1 MSATL
6 AALVGRDGR
15 IERGRDDTVI
25 EGLTADSRA
34 VKPGWLF
41 AALQGTRT
49 DGACFIGDALARGA
63 AAVLTG
69 EAVAVEAPG
78 DVAVIRAA
86 EPRRLLALMA
96 ARFFARQP
104 QTVVAVTGT
113 NGKTSVVS
121 FVRQMWAALGFQAAS
136 LGTVGLVTPKG
147 EHRADHTTPDPVH
160 LQALMAELA
169 HDGVTHLALEASSH
183 GLAQCRLDGLRLAAG
198 AFTNLSRDHLD
209 YHPSPQAYFAAKARL
224 IEALLPPGAA
234 AVLNADSED
243 AMRLELPA
251 RGRDLRVFTVGR
263 KGRDLVLMRQ
273 SRQAMGQDL
282 AIAGR
287 SGEHHVHLPLVG
299 DFQASNALVAAGLV
313 IASGGDEAAA
323 LKALEDLKGAKGRLE
338 LVATTQAGAS
348 IFVDYAHTPD
358 ALATALKALRP
369 YTEKRLVVVFGAGGD
384 RDRGKRPQMGA
395 VAAELA
401 DRAIVTDDN
410 PRSEDPASIRAAI
423 MAACPGGIEIGDRA
437 TAIAEAIAGLKA
449 GDVLLV
455 AGKGHESG
463 QIVGDR
469 TIPFSDHAVVAE
481 QVKGALH
488 V

>member
-1 MSATL
+1 MSPTL
-6 AALVGRDGR
+6 AALAGQDGR
-15 IERGRDDTVI
+15 IERGRGDAVI
-25 EGLTADSRA
+25 RGLTADSRE

-41 AALQGTRT
+41 AALAGTRT
-49 DGACFIGDALARGA
+49 DGARFIGDALAHGA

-69 EAVAVEAPG
+69 EAVEVDAADE
-78 DVAVIRAA
+78 VAVVRAG

-96 ARFFARQP
+96 ARFYGRQP
-104 QTVVAVTGT
+104 ETVVAVTGT

-121 FVRQMWAALGFQAAS
+121 FVRQIWAALGLQAAS
-136 LGTVGLVTPKG
+136 LGTVGLVTPQG
-147 EHRADHTTPDPVH
+147 QGPADHTTPDPVA
-160 LQALMAELA
+160 LQALMAQLA
-169 HDGVTHLALEASSH
+169 DQGITHLALEASSH
-183 GLAQCRLDGLRLAAG
+183 GLAQYRLDGLRLAAG

-209 YHPSPQAYFAAKARL
+209 YHPTPQAYFAAKARL
-224 IEALLPPGAA
+224 IEVLLPAGAT

-251 RGRDLRVFTVGR
+251 RGRDLHVFTVGR
-263 KGRDLVLMRQ
+263 KGEDLALMHQ
-273 SRQAMGQDL
+273 SRQGMGQDL
-282 AIAGR
+282 TIAGR
-287 SGEHHVHLPLVG
+287 SGRYQVHVPLVG

-313 IASGGDEAAA
+313 IASGGDEAAT
-323 LKALEDLKGAKGRLE
+323 LKALDSLKGAKGRLE
-338 LVATTQAGAS
+338 LVARTHAGAG

-369 YTEKRLVVVFGAGGD
+369 YTAGRLVVVFGAGGD

-410 PRSEDPASIRAAI
+410 PRSEDPAAIRAAI

-437 TAIAEAIAGLKA
+437 TAIAQAIAGLDR

-469 TIPFSDHAVVAE
+469 TIPFSDHEVVRAE
-481 QVKGALH
+481 VRGALDA
-488 V
+488 

>member
-69 EAVAVEAPG
+69 EAVEVEAPG

-147 EHRADHTTPDPVH
+147 EHRRRPHHARSGAP
-160 LQALMAELA
+160 
-169 HDGVTHLALEASSH
+169 
-183 GLAQCRLDGLRLAAG
+183 AG
-198 AFTNLSRDHLD
+198 AH
-209 YHPSPQAYFAAKARL
+209 
-224 IEALLPPGAA
+224 G
-234 AVLNADSED
+234 
-243 AMRLELPA
+243 
-251 RGRDLRVFTVGR
+251 
-263 KGRDLVLMRQ
+263 
-273 SRQAMGQDL
+273 
-282 AIAGR
+282 
-287 SGEHHVHLPLVG
+287 
-299 DFQASNALVAAGLV
+299 
-313 IASGGDEAAA
+313 
-323 LKALEDLKGAKGRLE
+323 
-338 LVATTQAGAS
+338 
-348 IFVDYAHTPD
+348 
-358 ALATALKALRP
+358 
-369 YTEKRLVVVFGAGGD
+369 GAGG
-384 RDRGKRPQMGA
+384 
-395 VAAELA
+395 
-401 DRAIVTDDN
+401 
-410 PRSEDPASIRAAI
+410 
-423 MAACPGGIEIGDRA
+423 
-437 TAIAEAIAGLKA
+437 
-449 GDVLLV
+449 
-455 AGKGHESG
+455 
-463 QIVGDR
+463 
-469 TIPFSDHAVVAE
+469 
-481 QVKGALH
+481 
-488 V
+488 